1 MPRYS
6 DRVSEDPAWSEPSL
20 RAPRFSASSER
31 GLGILGCL
39 VARGPV
45 LGLAEIADELEMSRS
60 TTHRYLTTLVALGY
74 MEQTTGRRYRL
85 TLRVTRLGLETMNGM
100 SLRDQAGVDLDE
112 LRRITDYTVSVAV
125 LDGLEIV
132 YADRVPSYRHHR
144 HEQELGLGVGSRLPA
159 YCTAL
164 GKLLLAHLPP
174 AEREQRLAEMVLVER
189 APNTITS
196 RARLR
201 EELEDIL
208 DLGYAVN
215 DEECEQGVIAIAAP
229 LRDQSREVVAAAGL
243 VASTAAISLEDLSDA
258 LGPHLI
264 ATADR
269 ISARLGYRRE

>member
-1 MPRYS
+1 
-6 DRVSEDPAWSEPSL
+6 
-20 RAPRFSASSER
+20 
-31 GLGILGCL
+31 LGI
-39 VARGPV
+39 
-45 LGLAEIADELEMSRS
+45 AEIADELEMSRS
-60 TTHRYLTTLVALGY
+60 TTHRYLSTLVALGF
-74 MEQTTGRRYRL
+74 MEQTRGRKYRL
-85 TLRVTRLGLETMNGM
+85 TLKVTRLGLEAMNGM
-100 SLRDQAGVDLDE
+100 SLAEQAHVDLEE
-112 LRRITDYTVSVAV
+112 LRRSTDYTASIAV
-125 LDGLEIV
+125 LDGMEIV
-132 YADRVPSYRHHR
+132 YMDRVPSYRHRR
-144 HEQELGLGVGSRLPA
+144 HEQELGLRVGSRLPA

-164 GKLLLAHLPP
+164 GKLLLAHLPL
-174 AEREQRLAEMVLVER
+174 AEREQRLAGLVLLKG

-196 RARLR
+196 RAMLR
-201 EELEDIL
+201 EELDEIL